1 MTCQN
6 ATGKRCRVKGRLITK
21 GVPEIIGAWKVLS
34 VLWRPLDS
42 FTGNDIHHRIV
53 CGTRLGRE
61 TAGHNLGT
69 CVGIQC
75 TDHFGKISSS
85 SLQGFRQ
92 QAKEQSKHQKCILML
107 SSGHCLN
114 YSSGVIPKSYISTSE
129 HCYMIAITYVFEC
142 TR

>member
-75 TDHFGKISSS
+75 TDHFGSSTSGAIGNGVFFSVLKISRQCSLVINRHQCFSADSS
-85 SLQGFRQ
+85 AVRGS
-92 QAKEQSKHQKCILML
+92 
-107 SSGHCLN
+107 
-114 YSSGVIPKSYISTSE
+114 
-129 HCYMIAITYVFEC
+129 FEEEI
-142 TR
+142 